1 MKTTSHNVIIII
13 KIFIFFLL
21 LIHSIIT
28 VIFSDKALF
37 LSYLSIFAA
46 LYLFIDFF
54 INLVMSKNRR
64 YFILDTEYGQLQI
77 SEVVIDNIIAL
88 IMRKYKIVK
97 NYITKIY
104 NNNNGQ
110 LVIDIEI
117 NTNLKKDD
125 ILPTIIETMK
135 SNIIES
141 INNTVAIT
149 KTDSVNIKIEKIKRI
164 QI

>member
-1 MKTTSHNVIIII
+1 
-13 KIFIFFLL
+13 
-21 LIHSIIT
+21 
-28 VIFSDKALF
+28 
-37 LSYLSIFAA
+37 
-46 LYLFIDFF
+46 
-54 INLVMSKNRR
+54 MSKNRR